1 MAEFNSSLLERLTG
15 VFGPSGQETLAAQ
28 LIAGEIRDYVDE
40 VYIDTLGNL
49 IAHRAGEGRRVMFS
63 AHMDQVGFIITDI
76 DEKGMLRFSTV
87 GGHSPAVVFGQRV
100 VFESGVEGTVGNE
113 RLESV
118 AELKGDK
125 LYIDIGVGS
134 REEAERLVS
143 VGDMCITQAPY
154 HENGDTVIARTLD
167 DRVGCYILIEA
178 IKAQTERR
186 NDVYYVFSTQEEVG
200 MRGAKTAG
208 YAVEPELCIA
218 IDVTHTGDTHNG
230 NRMPARLGGGAAIKL
245 KDGSVI
251 THPEVKRL
259 LVELCEREGIKYQ
272 YDILAGGGTD
282 AGSVHMLRTGV
293 PSGGIS
299 IPTRWI
305 HTPSE
310 MVSKFDVTE
319 CVRLVTAVAGHEF

>member
-63 AHMDQVGFIITDI
+63 AHMDQIGFIITDI

-154 HENGDTVIARTLD
+154 H
-167 DRVGCYILIEA
+167 
-178 IKAQTERR
+178 
-186 NDVYYVFSTQEEVG
+186 
-200 MRGAKTAG
+200 
-208 YAVEPELCIA
+208 
-218 IDVTHTGDTHNG
+218 
-230 NRMPARLGGGAAIKL
+230 
-245 KDGSVI
+245 
-251 THPEVKRL
+251 
-259 LVELCEREGIKYQ
+259 
-272 YDILAGGGTD
+272 
-282 AGSVHMLRTGV
+282 
-293 PSGGIS
+293 
-299 IPTRWI
+299 
-305 HTPSE
+305 
-310 MVSKFDVTE
+310 
-319 CVRLVTAVAGHEF
+319 